1 MSERD
6 KMLAG
11 QWYDANYDPTIVD
24 ERRRA
29 QDLCFQYNQTAPA
42 DLSQRQAIA
51 EKLFDQ
57 KLDHVEVVGPVM
69 CDYGVLTELGR
80 YVFVNS
86 NVYFMDGGRI
96 QIGNHVFI
104 GPNSGFYTA
113 AHPLDYMSR
122 NEGLEQASPIVVEDN
137 VWIGAHV
144 AVMPGVTIGEGSVVA
159 ASSVVT
165 RDLPP
170 NSLAMGTPAKVVRT
184 INQDDQ
190 IRHQLLK

>member
-6 KMLAG
+6 KMLSG
-11 QWYDANYDPTIVD
+11 QWYDANYDADIVE
-24 ERRRA
+24 ERRVA

-42 DLSQRQAIA
+42 DVDKRQEIA

-57 KLDHVEVVGPVM
+57 KLDNVEIVGPVI
-69 CDYGVLTELGR
+69 CDYGILTELGHH
-80 YVFVNS
+80 VFVNS

-96 QIGNHVFI
+96 KIGNHVFI

-113 AHPLDYMSR
+113 AHPLDYASR
-122 NEGLEQASPIVVEDN
+122 NEGLEQASPIIIEDN

-159 ASSVVT
+159 AGSVVT
-165 RDLPP
+165 RDLPA
-170 NSLAMGTPAKVVRT
+170 NSLAMGSPAKVVRT
-184 INQDDQ
+184 IDQDDQ
-190 IRHQLLK
+190 IRNLL